1 MASASNC
8 LVCLEDLASLPTLCY
23 LPCHHQQFH
32 YQCLKAWAQK
42 TNRCPLCKTSF
53 SIIWKVENGK
63 LNDFEL
69 VDSRIQRHPEDD
81 TPLEAFLPTHCEV
94 CFGEDHDDLMLLCD
108 GCDKGYH
115 TLCLGLVDLPD
126 LAEWFCEACLLE
138 QSGYMQ
144 RLQVREVQRVA
155 SIPTSSREQRL
166 KRKRLRHK
174 EDEDSQE
181 EDLLII
187 TYL

>member
-1 MASASNC
+1 M
-8 LVCLEDLASLPTLCY
+8 
-23 LPCHHQQFH
+23 
-32 YQCLKAWAQK
+32 
-42 TNRCPLCKTSF
+42 
-53 SIIWKVENGK
+53 ENGK